1 MKNKTISAF
10 REWKANTENLIEC
23 LSEEMGNALLKND
36 TNMLRA
42 HMINI
47 QILDKTK
54 NVVSDWFWEKGEG
67 NGNQ

>member
-1 MKNKTISAF
+1 MKGKTMAAF
-10 REWKANTENLIEC
+10 REWKANTEYLINC

-54 NVVSDWFWEKGEG
+54 DVVGDWMEKGEG